1 MDIMDNA
8 LNVLLIDEPDSHIS
22 PRIQNKLLDCLKE
35 ISNVQVFV
43 ITHNDNFVSG
53 LDSKDIVFIN
63 SENKN
68 EGNIEALNDLNV
80 DVLHHSLGGV
90 ITGLTRLQKNK
101 RVVFVEGEDDIT
113 YLKAIN
119 DSLKKVHSQ
128 YAIDFSKISFWY
140 VRGKDNMN
148 LKIMANKQLLSQAVR
163 NCRYAAIFDKDFS
176 TENANEKYINEE
188 IIRRLGNSS
197 WAHTHDGYCIES
209 VLFSDLEKLKK
220 FLAKITEKNIEEIN
234 DFVNTY
240 FNDVRVGRNRPPK
253 VA

>member
-1 MDIMDNA
+1 M
-8 LNVLLIDEPDSHIS
+8 
-22 PRIQNKLLDCLKE
+22 
-35 ISNVQVFV
+35 

-148 LKIMANKQLLSQAVR
+148 LKIWRISSCFHKQFEIADMQLFLIK
-163 NCRYAAIFDKDFS
+163 IFRPKMQM
-176 TENANEKYINEE
+176 
-188 IIRRLGNSS
+188 
-197 WAHTHDGYCIES
+197 
-209 VLFSDLEKLKK
+209 
-220 FLAKITEKNIEEIN
+220 KNI
-234 DFVNTY
+234 
-240 FNDVRVGRNRPPK
+240 
-253 VA
+253 